1 MTLQYKWPRENLNEY
16 KFDARWPND
25 AKPSDIVVPFVTWI
39 QENQYRIAQRNRHI
53 EIAAAEKRDRQ
64 RAFDWNFQ
72 KGLVPPFPKDVKFG
86 CTFLKG
92 AKN

>member
-16 KFDARWPND
+16 KFDAEWPND
-25 AKPSDIVVPFVTWI
+25 VNPSDIVVPFASWI

-53 EIAAAEKRDRQ
+53 AIAAAEKRDRQ

-72 KGLVPPFPKDVKFG
+72 NGLHKSIR
-86 CTFLKG
+86 
-92 AKN
+92 